1 MRKLSVRDGIATVA
15 LLAVLIP
22 YVGYLIRGEMPFIED
37 PRGMAAVGLIGLMLA
52 VAAWGFRSETT
63 FGKIM
68 LIAILTRPV
77 ELNGEASI
85 AKLSGFPMKSW
96 VARDQ
101 ISRSSEIEKRM
112 NSPSCQRSVPWNQ
125 PPAPSAGIVMPHGKV
140 RDAPASTP
148 NGCHPNIPV
157 PSASVQRSR

>member
-37 PRGMAAVGLIGLMLA
+37 PRGMAAVGLVGLMLA

-68 LIAILTRPV
+68 LIAILNAPCRTQRRGVHREAERLPHE
-77 ELNGEASI
+77 ELGGVVIRSA
-85 AKLSGFPMKSW
+85 G
-96 VARDQ
+96 ARR
-101 ISRSSEIEKRM
+101 SRS
-112 NSPSCQRSVPWNQ
+112 
-125 PPAPSAGIVMPHGKV
+125 A
-140 RDAPASTP
+140 
-148 NGCHPNIPV
+148 
-157 PSASVQRSR
+157 